1 MALMKTLHCR
11 IRTFIVTLSC
21 VVITGAV
28 TWAEEAAPP
37 PGEGSQIPPTD
48 WGLQIWTFVAF
59 VVLLALLAKF
69 AFKPI
74 AQALDRRGET
84 IKKSI
89 EDAEKQRAEAKK
101 LMEDYQKQVADAR
114 NEAGKIIEEAR
125 QLGERVRKEVVEKAN
140 SEASAVGQRAQEEI
154 QRQKEKG
161 IQEMKDTVAALS
173 VQIASKVIEKEVNE
187 ATHRQLVENLIKDLG
202 KIQRS

>member
-1 MALMKTLHCR
+1 MKTLPR
-11 IRTFIVTLSC
+11 IIRASIATFGFVA
-21 VVITGAV
+21 VAGAV
-28 TWAEEAAPP
+28 AWAEEGAPP
-37 PGEGSQIPPTD
+37 PGEGSQLPPTD
-48 WGLQIWTFVAF
+48 WGLQILTLLTF
-59 VVLLALLAKF
+59 VVLLILLNKF

-89 EDAEKQRAEAKK
+89 DDAEQQRAEAKK
-101 LMEDYQKQVADAR
+101 LMDDYQKQLADAR

-140 SEASAVGQRAQEEI
+140 SEASAVVQRAQEEI
-154 QRQKEKG
+154 NRQKDKG

-187 ATHRQLVENLIKDLG
+187 ATHRQLVDNLIKELG
-202 KIQRS
+202 KVKRT

>member
-1 MALMKTLHCR
+1 M
-11 IRTFIVTLSC
+11 RTFHRIGRALLAALS
-21 VVITGAV
+21 VAILGDARA
-28 TWAEEAAPP
+28 WAQQAASPP
-37 PGEGSQIPPTD
+37 PGEGRQIPPTD
-48 WGLQIWTFVAF
+48 WGLQIWTLVAF
-59 VVLLALLAKF
+59 VVLLVLLAKF

-89 EDAEKQRAEAKK
+89 EEAEKQRAEAKK
-101 LMEDYQKQVADAR
+101 LMDDYQKQLADAR

-140 SEASAVGQRAQEEI
+140 AEASAGVQRAQEEI

-173 VQIASKVIEKEVNE
+173 VQIASRVIEKELDD
-187 ATHRQLVENLIKDLG
+187 AAHRQLVESLIKDIG
-202 KIQRS
+202 KVRRG

>member
-1 MALMKTLHCR
+1 MTTLHR
-11 IRTFIVTLSC
+11 FIHAFIAALSW
-21 VVITGAV
+21 VAITGVAA
-28 TWAEEAAPP
+28 WAEEAAPP

-48 WGLQIWTFVAF
+48 WGLQIWTLVAF

-74 AQALDRRGET
+74 AQALDRRSEA

-89 EDAEKQRAEAKK
+89 EEAEKQRADAKK
-101 LMEDYQKQVADAR
+101 LMDDYQKQLAEAR
-114 NEAGKIIEEAR
+114 SAANKIIEEAR
-125 QLGERVRKEVVEKAN
+125 GLGENVRKEVVEKAN
-140 SEASAVGQRAQEEI
+140 AEASAVLQRSQEEL

-161 IQEMKDTVAALS
+161 IQELKDTVASLS

-187 ATHRQLVENLIKDLG
+187 ATHRQLVENLIKDFA
-202 KIQRS
+202 KIQKV